1 MNLILF
7 DTPFGRMG
15 LSEEDGMIT
24 NLYLPNT
31 QPPRIPTRETQLL
44 RDARLQ
50 LFEYF
55 GRFRQNFDLP
65 LAPNGTIFYQRVWD
79 ALQEIPY
86 GETRSYRDI
95 ADAAGSSGGFRAAGQ
110 AARHNPIPII
120 IPCHRVINSNGS
132 LGGYAGGTPLK
143 ELFLALEQGKKRT

>member
-1 MNLILF
+1 MNLIIF
-7 DTPFGRMG
+7 DTPYGRMA
-15 LSEEDGMIT
+15 LSEEDGLLR

-31 QPPRIPTRETQLL
+31 PPPRIQPRETPLL

-65 LAPNGTIFYQRVWD
+65 IAPQGTAFHQRVWT

-86 GETRSYRDI
+86 GEVRTYREI
-95 ADAAGSSGGFRAAGQ
+95 AETVDSPKGFRAVGQ
-110 AARHNPIPII
+110 ATGHNPLPII
-120 IPCHRVINSNGS
+120 IPCHRVVSSDQS
-132 LGGYAGGTPLK
+132 LGGYAGGLELK
-143 ELFLALEQGKKRT
+143 QILLSLEQGKKA